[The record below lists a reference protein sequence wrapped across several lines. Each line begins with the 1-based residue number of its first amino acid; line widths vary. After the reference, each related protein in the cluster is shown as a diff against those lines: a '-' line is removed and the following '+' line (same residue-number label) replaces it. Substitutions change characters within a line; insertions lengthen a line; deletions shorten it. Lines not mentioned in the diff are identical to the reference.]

1 MRTTAATALTAALLA
16 VQVLLAAAGAAAQPF
31 VRLGTD
37 AGPILLV
44 LTPETTPHHVANFT
58 HLCRTGFYDGTA
70 FHRVIPGFMIQG
82 GDPNSKDAD
91 RANDGQGGPGWR
103 DVLDADE
110 LALLDRARAAI
121 AAKGY
126 ALAGDQALLNAEFN
140 AVHHE
145 RGVLSMA
152 RAADPNSAG
161 SQFFIC
167 VADVAHLDN
176 KYTAFGRVVTG
187 LDVVDAIVASPR
199 DRSDNPLQARRLLK
213 AEVIDA
219 AAGLTADERA
229 AWEALP
235 RGAGVPAAV
244 VR

>member
-1 MRTTAATALTAALLA
+1 MRTPVLTALTAAL
-16 VQVLLAAAGAAAQPF
+16 VLSAAAGAGAQPF
-31 VRLGTD
+31 VRLATE
-37 AGPILLV
+37 AGPILLA
-44 LTPETTPHHVANFT
+44 LTPETAPHHVANFT
-58 HLCRTGFYDGTA
+58 HLCRTGFYDGTT

-91 RANDGQGGPGWR
+91 RTNDGQGGPRWR
-103 DVLDADE
+103 DVLGADE
-110 LALLDRARAAI
+110 LALFERARAAV
-121 AAKGY
+121 AARGY

-140 AVHHE
+140 ATRHV

-176 KYTAFGRVVTG
+176 KYTAFGRVVSG
-187 LDVVDAIVASPR
+187 LETVDAIVATPR
-199 DRSDNPLQARRLLK
+199 DRSDNPLQAQRILG
-213 AEVIDA
+213 AVVIDD

-235 RGAGVPAAV
+235 RGGAAPAAV
-244 VR
+244 AR

>member
-1 MRTTAATALTAALLA
+1 MRTTVAFALTAAL
-16 VQVLLAAAGAAAQPF
+16 VLSAAAVGAQPF
-31 VRLGTD
+31 VRLDTE

-44 LTPETTPHHVANFT
+44 LTPETAPHHVANFA

-82 GDPNSKDAD
+82 GDPNSRNAD
-91 RANDGQGGPGWR
+91 RADDGQGGPGWR

-110 LALLDRARAAI
+110 LALFERVRAAI

-140 AVHHE
+140 AAHHE

-167 VADVAHLDN
+167 VADVSHLDN
-176 KYTAFGRVVTG
+176 KYTVFGKVVTG
-187 LDVVDAIVASPR
+187 LETVDAIVASPR
-199 DRSDNPLQARRLLK
+199 DRSDNPLQARRILK
-213 AEVIDA
+213 AVVIDDE
-219 AAGLTADERA
+219 AGLTADERA
-229 AWEALP
+229 AWEAGKS
-235 RGAGVPAAV
+235 GAGAPAAV
-244 VR
+244 TR